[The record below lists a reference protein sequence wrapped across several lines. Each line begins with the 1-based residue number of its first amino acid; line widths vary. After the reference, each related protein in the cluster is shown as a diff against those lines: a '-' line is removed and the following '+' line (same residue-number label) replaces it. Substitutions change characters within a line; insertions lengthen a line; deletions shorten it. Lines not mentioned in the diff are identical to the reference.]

1 MKSNYKF
8 IIYGFILGFAISS
21 ISISYAAIGLLR
33 SSHIQDIE
41 SQIIL
46 AKIAIEK
53 DKIED
58 VRSFQI
64 NSAMCAI
71 DYFSELEKSIYYLQS
86 NNDDVLRLRKSFGD
100 HILPCNVS
108 TEK

>member
-1 MKSNYKF
+1 MKYNYKF
-8 IIYGFILGFAISS
+8 IIYGFIGGFTISS
-21 ISISYAAIGLLR
+21 ISILYAAIGILR
-33 SSHIQDIE
+33 ASHIQDIE

-53 DKIED
+53 EQIED
-58 VRSFQI
+58 VRAFQI

-86 NNDDVLRLRKSFGD
+86 NNDDVLRLQKSFGD
-100 HILPCNVS
+100 HILPCDMP
-108 TEK
+108 TGK

>member
-1 MKSNYKF
+1 MKYSKKSF
-8 IIYGFILGFAISS
+8 SYGFIFGFLFSS
-21 ISISYAAIGLLR
+21 FIITYTAIGILR
-33 SSHIQDIE
+33 ASHIQDIE

-46 AKIAIEK
+46 AKIAIKKE
-53 DKIED
+53 KIED
-58 VRSFQI
+58 VRAFQI

-86 NNDDVLRLRKSFGD
+86 NNDDVLRLQKSFGD

-108 TEK
+108 TGK